1 MTGMALARSRPRS
14 PGFWIL
20 AALFGLFVL
29 CDIALFSWLI
39 FRSLSQR
46 ELDRVLL
53 ETRAEARDLAGQIER
68 GAERSGG
75 DLYTAV
81 SLEQETLTYID
92 SVLRQRQIVQTL
104 EVTDR
109 DGILVMKRR
118 TEGEIAVPAPPAA
131 RPREL
136 PAGAPR
142 VETKTVERQESKDAR
157 LPALALDSLD
167 VTVPIGEFGSL
178 RIGLSALEMERRIEA
193 LRRDLVR
200 QAAAIGGVTL
210 GLIGA
215 AVLFISWLVRRG
227 ERLEEQ
233 AAESER
239 LAYLGTLAAGL
250 AHEIRNPLNSL
261 SLNMQMLEED
271 IANPTGRGTHGRL
284 LAITRSEITRLER
297 LVTDFLAYARPRP
310 LRLEILPAAELLAV
324 VREVMAAQVAARG
337 AEVVIDDDSAGATV
351 QADVEQM
358 QQLLL
363 NLVQNA
369 LTATE
374 GSGRPPRIVL
384 RARRAGPRVELTVE
398 DNGCGIG
405 AEERRRVFELFFST
419 RKGGTG
425 LGLAIAQRIVT
436 AHGGTIGFESEVGY
450 GTCFTLSLPLAAA
463 APARAAS

>member
-1 MTGMALARSRPRS
+1 MSTARSQPRS
-14 PGFWIL
+14 RRFWVL
-20 AALFGLFVL
+20 AALFGLFVF
-29 CDIALFSWLI
+29 CDIALFAWLI

-53 ETRAEARDLAGQIER
+53 ETRQEARDLAGQIER

-75 DLYTAV
+75 DLFTAV

-118 TEGEIAVPAPPAA
+118 TEGEIAVAAPATP

-136 PAGAPR
+136 AGGAPR
-142 VETKTVERQESKDAR
+142 IETKTVERQEAKSLPLPGDAIE
-157 LPALALDSLD
+157 ALD

-178 RIGLSALEMERRIEA
+178 RIGLSALEMERRIET

-200 QAAAIGGVTL
+200 QAGILGGVTL

-215 AVLFISWLVRRG
+215 AVLVISGLVRRG
-227 ERLEEQ
+227 ERLEAQ
-233 AAESER
+233 AAEAER

-250 AHEIRNPLNSL
+250 AHEIRTPLTSL
-261 SLNMQMLEED
+261 SLNMQLLEED
-271 IANPTGRGTHGRL
+271 LVDPAGQATRGRL
-284 LAITRSEITRLER
+284 FNITRSEITRLER

-310 LRLEILPAAELLAV
+310 LRLAVLPAASLLAAA
-324 VREVMAAQVAARG
+324 REVLAAQIAASGTQVAL
-337 AEVVIDDDSAGATV
+337 DDQSDGATV
-351 QADVEQM
+351 LADGEQM
-358 QQLLL
+358 QQVLL
-363 NLVQNA
+363 NLMQNA
-369 LTATE
+369 LAATE
-374 GSGRPPRIVL
+374 GSGRPPRVVL
-384 RARRAGPRVELTVE
+384 RARRAGPAVELEVE
-398 DNGCGIG
+398 DNGSGIPV
-405 AEERRRVFELFFST
+405 ADRRRIFELFFST

-436 AHGGTIGFESEVGY
+436 AHGGMIGFDSDPGY
-450 GTCFTLSLPLAAA
+450 GTRFTISLPLAVG
-463 APARAAS
+463 APARASS